1 MAKTNPGLSLKY
13 LSGFFCIFAI
23 LFATLY
29 SRFDTF
35 LLGAGVGL
43 LAYGYKLD
51 MTTVI
56 FISSLAVFLGS
67 YLPFGKT
74 SYSLIQGFNE
84 GFSSSQDLKEAEAI
98 VLSDKDNKE
107 LENYLKAQSAKGIL
121 SDKLVSERDDW
132 VYTRKMEILEKNRAD
147 IIAND
152 EKALADQKKY
162 VSSDDPT
169 VPRFCT
175 DSETNRK
182 LGRPSADNLFRLYSA
197 AECMKIAANSVN
209 SGESSVPCGT
219 QKDGKCLWVQPNGS
233 GGVQLDRVR
242 GPSFD
247 CARINF
253 PDAPP
258 TLLNLA
264 KGTQLTLVN
273 SDFNKSTDDQGSY
286 YSKYS
291 QWHQGPK
298 LKLPKDDD
306 KPVAEGF
313 ENQKEEPKKKHLP
326 PPDNADRKEMF
337 ELGKKYELPK
347 ETDDPDYHLD
357 AGTTFL
363 NAYKSLKPD
372 QLSAMSK
379 DTMDLI
385 NTQKQLMT
393 TLNTL
398 KPLISDGK
406 QMMDTFQNYFGGNS
420 SGGLGDLSKMAEQF
434 AK

>member
-13 LSGFFCIFAI
+13 LSGFFCILAI
-23 LFATLY
+23 LCATLY
-29 SRFDTF
+29 RRFDTF

-51 MTTVI
+51 MTTVV
-56 FISSLAVFLGS
+56 FISSLAIFLGS
-67 YLPFGKT
+67 YLPFGRT
-74 SYSLIQGFNE
+74 SYSLVQRLDE

-98 VLSDKDNKE
+98 VFSEKDNKDLEAFLKDLDAKGVLSDK
-107 LENYLKAQSAKGIL
+107 I
-121 SDKLVSERDDW
+121 VSEKDDW
-132 VYTRKMEILEKNRAD
+132 VYNRKMKILEEKRAE

-152 EKALADQKKY
+152 EKALIKQKKY
-162 VSSDDPT
+162 IESDDPT
-169 VPRFCT
+169 VPQFCT
-175 DSETNRK
+175 DSQTNLQ

-197 AECMKIAANSVN
+197 AECMKIASAAVN
-209 SGESSVPCGT
+209 SGESGVPSGI
-219 QKDGKCLWVQPNGS
+219 QKDGKCLWIQPDGR

-253 PDAPP
+253 PTAPP

-264 KGTQLTLVN
+264 KGTQLNLVN
-273 SDFNKSTDDQGSY
+273 SGFDKSSEDQAYY
-286 YSKYS
+286 YSKNN
-291 QWHQGPK
+291 QWHQGKK